1 MGVRTFSEATV
12 LGVDEHTPVE
22 RTIARSKIDESGV
35 GRPLTRRA
43 RHTKRSVEA
52 YLQAGVMPRHMER
65 LREIEGERRRLRSQ
79 IGRLYEKL
87 RDHYGEDRDGFAREW
102 RRRARRWNF
111 SDVNQ
116 LIAVHNE
123 WYPVEAQL
131 PLNPRTGDYV
141 TLRGRSYRRRPLD
154 AAWILEQF
162 PAD

>member
-1 MGVRTFSEATV
+1 MRVRTFSEATV
-12 LGVDEHTPVE
+12 LGVDERTPVE

-35 GRPLTRRA
+35 GKPLSRRA
-43 RHTKRSVEA
+43 RQTKRGVEA

-65 LREIEGERRRLRSQ
+65 LREIEGERKRLRSQ
-79 IGRLYEKL
+79 IARLYRKL
-87 RDHYGEDRDGFAREW
+87 QDHYGDDREAFAREW

-116 LIAVHNE
+116 LIADHNE
-123 WYPVEAQL
+123 WYPAEAQL

-154 AAWILEQF
+154 ATWILEQF